1 MILYHTTKL
10 FLKNN
15 FLSVYR
21 FLKYI
26 RTLIDYLKC
35 ENGKLITYLLS
46 LIKIELNLQINPT
59 MNLSY
64 FITINL
70 YGFDH
75 RFSIRI
81 KNYLY
86 MHKTNKI
93 YNLKKIER
101 KIKIIQKNTHLD
113 GGSFAKQIVPLS
125 FVEYF
130 LLDEGN
136 FHVKENIILNINLD
150 EYIYFNNSSN
160 KLIVIDNKWAFFH
173 FYIQIIPYVNYI
185 NNRKKFSI
193 LLKKQKQKYF
203 RDLLELFFFKQFK
216 KITVDQY
223 NKSKTY
229 KIYNNN
235 IYPNKKHIIYL
246 RNFIKKRLN
255 LNYEKKVE
263 NLVYI
268 LRTKGTKEE
277 YFNRTIY
284 REKYLIDTLKKKY
297 NFKIIDP
304 NNKNISEQIKIF
316 NSCKGVISL
325 HGANLSN
332 LIALNKEC
340 KILELNNDYD
350 VKWHYHKIINDLMNL
365 KNHNL
370 LLCKTHKKK
379 LKINFKNF
387 FNLVDE
393 LFI

>member
-1 MILYHTTKL
+1 M
-10 FLKNN
+10 
-15 FLSVYR
+15 
-21 FLKYI
+21 
-26 RTLIDYLKC
+26 
-35 ENGKLITYLLS
+35 
-46 LIKIELNLQINPT
+46 
-59 MNLSY
+59 
-64 FITINL
+64 
-70 YGFDH
+70 
-75 RFSIRI
+75 
-81 KNYLY
+81 
-86 MHKTNKI
+86 
-93 YNLKKIER
+93 
-101 KIKIIQKNTHLD
+101 
-113 GGSFAKQIVPLS
+113 
-125 FVEYF
+125 
-130 LLDEGN
+130 
-136 FHVKENIILNINLD
+136 D

-173 FYIQIIPYVNYI
+173 FYIQVIPYVNFI

-203 RDLLELFFFKQFK
+203 KDLLELFFFKQFK